1 MFLKE
6 LLAAAEIFSV
16 EFNSE
21 QLNQFD
27 DFYKLVLDWN
37 KKINLTTIIE
47 PKDFAVKHIIDSI
60 SIWNDEIF
68 SEVKTVIDV
77 GTGAGFPGIPLKIFK
92 PNLKITLLD
101 SLSKR
106 TNFLT
111 KVINE
116 LNLKKITVIHSRAE
130 DAAQNPEIREKFDLS
145 VSRAVA
151 KLNILSEY
159 CLPFVKI
166 DGYFAALKSTNIET
180 ELKASKNAIKILGGN
195 FYKNIE
201 IKLPNDD
208 PRNLIYIKKILT
220 TPKNFPRRA
229 GTVEKKPLT

>member
-21 QLNQFD
+21 QLKQFD